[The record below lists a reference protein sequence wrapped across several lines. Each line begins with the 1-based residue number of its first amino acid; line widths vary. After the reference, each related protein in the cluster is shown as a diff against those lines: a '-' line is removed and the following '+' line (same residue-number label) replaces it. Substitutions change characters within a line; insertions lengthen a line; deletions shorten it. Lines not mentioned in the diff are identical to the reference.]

1 MIASVCPGLV
11 DTERVYYMA
20 DALRPE
26 GMGAEEY
33 RQVMLERSG
42 AAVRDLL
49 RAADAAGERLL
60 MNEVNIGEVYYLVA
74 KRRSPAA
81 AETFLHTF
89 ETMPIDPISNA
100 FAEVIE
106 AAKLKAQH
114 AISYAD
120 AFAAATAIRHGAI
133 LVTGDRE
140 FRALEGQVTVR
151 WI

>member
-1 MIASVCPGLV
+1 MTPAKRRSLLDSWALIAYLTG
-11 DTERVYYMA
+11 
-20 DALRPE
+20 
-26 GMGAEEY
+26 
-33 RQVMLERSG
+33 ERSG

-89 ETMPIDPISNA
+89 ETMPIDP
-100 FAEVIE
+100 FAEVIA

-120 AFAAATAIRHGAI
+120 AFAAATAIRHEAI

>member
-1 MIASVCPGLV
+1 
-11 DTERVYYMA
+11 
-20 DALRPE
+20 
-26 GMGAEEY
+26 
-33 RQVMLERSG
+33 
-42 AAVRDLL
+42 
-49 RAADAAGERLL
+49 

-140 FRALEGQVTVR
+140 FRALEGQVTVK

>member
-1 MIASVCPGLV
+1 MF
-11 DTERVYYMA
+11 
-20 DALRPE
+20 
-26 GMGAEEY
+26 MGH
-33 RQVMLERSG
+33 LSGERSG

-60 MNEVNIGEVYYLVA
+60 MNEVSIGEVYSLVA

-89 ETMPIDPISNA
+89 ETMPIDP